1 MRLDN
6 YGLADISEWL
16 RAHVAALTARHEAGR
31 ENEWKVTDA
40 PTNFIDAQLR
50 GIVGIELHV
59 ATRLRKSEVEP
70 EPLPRGS
77 PPVSTTV
84 DR

>member
-16 RAHVAALTARHEAGR
+16 RAHVAARHEADR
-31 ENEWKVTDA
+31 ENEWTVTDA
-40 PTNFIDAQLR
+40 PPNFIDAQLR

-59 ATRLRKSEVEP
+59 ARATEKRN
-70 EPLPRGS
+70 
-77 PPVSTTV
+77 
-84 DR
+84 